1 MRALHI
7 LAVVLLVLLL
17 IGQIRVGCRA
27 EFNSEGFFL
36 WARLGKIRI
45 KILPMKPK
53 EEKPQ
58 KPPKP
63 PKPKKEKKEKLP
75 ATLPEKVGGALEYAR
90 ALLPVA
96 LEAAE
101 GLWRGFAI
109 DTLELELTAGSSDP
123 ADAAMLYG
131 SANAALGALWI
142 PLTRAFHV
150 KDGTARVKLDFDA
163 PGITVY
169 ALASFSLK
177 LGRIVWVGLRAGVK
191 ALIGA
196 LAARRRLKLKRQQR
210 KAA

>member
-63 PKPKKEKKEKLP
+63 PKPKKEKKEK
-75 ATLPEKVGGALEYAR
+75 
-90 ALLPVA
+90 
-96 LEAAE
+96 
-101 GLWRGFAI
+101 
-109 DTLELELTAGSSDP
+109 
-123 ADAAMLYG
+123 
-131 SANAALGALWI
+131 
-142 PLTRAFHV
+142 
-150 KDGTARVKLDFDA
+150 KD
-163 PGITVY
+163 
-169 ALASFSLK
+169 
-177 LGRIVWVGLRAGVK
+177 
-191 ALIGA
+191 
-196 LAARRRLKLKRQQR
+196 
-210 KAA
+210 